1 MTFLNFHLNA
11 CLICLICLDC
21 QSIYGQDCIC
31 QAKVVVWKRKKV
43 KRDYIVDFYHKPLTQ
58 KGTINQKHSLDLEFV
73 NWIFAN
79 ISSKIDFSLIPN
91 NVNICQKCITMKY
104 RVKKNDIINKQFT
117 PNKLIS
123 VKEDCITVK
132 DQIVVNKDCI
142 IVKENC
148 FDLTVDSTALESTV
162 LSTPSSLPNDIQ
174 FMSKISKPDLQEI
187 LSRNLPKEWGKIEL
201 GLICYQKSSN
211 PKADHF
217 NLKSNDSI
225 VAFVAEWRKNKKIQ
239 LCSR

>member
-91 NVNICQKCITMKY
+91 N
-104 RVKKNDIINKQFT
+104 FT